1 MTAEDVFHERQDKVS
16 STNSESPTGGY
27 ALMNLSGNYQVE
39 KNVPVSGTVGYVF
52 DRKYAPHVTGVNR
65 AGGSDVAI
73 GERVPGDG
81 RNFYLA
87 LRLDW

>member
-1 MTAEDVFHERQDKVS
+1 MILYGRYQVKKNMS
-16 STNSESPTGGY
+16 
-27 ALMNLSGNYQVE
+27 LSGGLGN
-39 KNVPVSGTVGYVF
+39 VF

-81 RNFYLA
+81 RNCYLA
-87 LRLDW
+87 LRVDW